1 MVDDEHRVFMITIK
15 DNEITIY
22 PHNAGNC
29 FVYLLDRFIGDRIH
43 ERDCYDRM
51 HPEAFVY
58 VNGNLQQILDG
69 DFQPNF
75 NCYDTYWASLAAK
88 EFLELTNGLKAKNT
102 MQVMEQMRIK
112 HEIEISCSMKD
123 DFYRYHKCDTMR
135 SIMFS
140 VFHYLVMNGKCLK
153 KCNLCGKWFV
163 PKEAQENFC
172 CRSFEYTNWQG
183 KLKKY
188 DNCQGARTLI
198 IQSLK
203 ARRNKIQKMLE
214 KRVEREGVPFS
225 ELETNADYQE
235 ALKQYQAN
243 RTFDC
248 FKKEWEQYEKIIKA
262 APSMENLIEYEN
274 FLYVACEQYYKRY
287 ERKGTKQ

>member
-1 MVDDEHRVFMITIK
+1 MVDEDHKVNMITIK
-15 DNEITIY
+15 GNEVTVY
-22 PHNAGNC
+22 PNNAGNC
-29 FVYLLDRFIGDRIH
+29 FVYWLDSFIGDRI
-43 ERDCYDRM
+43 YDRDHYDM
-51 HPEAFVY
+51 EHPEALVY
-58 VNGNLQQILDG
+58 VDGILKEIHDY
-69 DFQPNF
+69 DFKPTL
-75 NCYDTYWASLAAK
+75 NCHDTYWAVSAAK

-102 MQVMEQMRIK
+102 LQIMEEMRIK
-112 HEIEISCSMKD
+112 HEIEIWCSIED
-123 DFYRYHKCDTMR
+123 GFYKYFECKTMR

-188 DNCQGARTLI
+188 DNCQSARTLI

-203 ARRNKIQKMLE
+203 ARRNKIKKTLE
-214 KRVEREGVPFS
+214 KRVEREGVPFV
-225 ELETNADYQE
+225 EIETVADYQE
-235 ALKQYQAN
+235 ALKQYPAN
-243 RTFDC
+243 RIFDS
-248 FKKEWEQYEKIIKA
+248 FKKEWERHEKIIKT
-262 APSMENLIEYEN
+262 APSIENLMEYEK

-287 ERKGTKQ
+287 ARKEVKQ